1 MKIAFPVEPSSPP
14 SSTPAPCTQVTAS
27 LRKDHDTIK
36 KVLKATETFTLMLK
50 QGKELP
56 PAILVDTVDFIT
68 NFIDRCHHTKE
79 EKGLFASL
87 IEAGLPSDSGPV
99 AVMTRE
105 HEQARIIA
113 DRIKESAQRFIDN
126 QNDDGDGGRAK
137 TEAKASLIRHCEE
150 YIELMTMHLLKEDT
164 RLFVI
169 AEMQLRGKEGAV
181 GHLIES
187 LENDTLG
194 LEVVESYRKKAES
207 ILTAAEQGLH

>member
-14 SSTPAPCTQVTAS
+14 SSTSAPYTQVTAS

-87 IEAGLPSDSGPV
+87 VTAGLPSDSGPV

-113 DRIKESAQRFIDN
+113 DRIKESAQRFIDT
-126 QNDDGDGGRAK
+126 QKNDDGDRAK

-169 AEMQLRGKEGAV
+169 AEMQLRGKEGEV
-181 GHLIES
+181 GNLIES

-194 LEVVESYRKKAES
+194 LAIVESYRKKAES